1 MGTYRV
7 IGSSDLHGGLAEI
20 ATMAGTDLEGC
31 PPGARHLPRADLYQS
46 LDAAAKT
53 AN

>member
-7 IGSSDLHGGLAEI
+7 VGSSDLHGGLAEI
-20 ATMAGTDLEGC
+20 ATMAGADLEGC
-31 PPGARHLPRADLYQS
+31 PPRARHLPRPDFYQS
-46 LDAAAKT
+46 PDAAAKT